1 MIDLYGMGS
10 PNVVKIY
17 LALEEMGLPYK
28 ATPIDVFAGAQF
40 KAEFTKLNPS
50 AKVPVIVDHEGPGGK
65 PCTVFESGA
74 ILIYLAEKTGTFLPR
89 DGAARYE
96 VLQWMMVQMTGLG
109 PMFGQ
114 YVHFMRFAP
123 QGNDYSLDR
132 YRTQVRR
139 VLDVLEQRLGESPW
153 LGGAAYSIADIAT
166 FPWARN
172 VGTLLGKAVEQDYP
186 RLMSWVAAIASRPA
200 VVRALAAVDDVRAKT
215 TMFDKAAPDMLDRIF
230 GRGAYATKAA

>member
-28 ATPIDVFAGAQF
+28 AIPVDVFTGAQF
-40 KAEFTKLNPS
+40 KREFTKLNPS

-65 PCTVFESGA
+65 PYTVFESGA

-89 DGAARYE
+89 DGAARYDA
-96 VLQWMMVQMTGLG
+96 LQWMMVQMTGLG

-123 QGNDYSLDR
+123 QGNGYSLDR

-172 VGTLLGKAVEQDYP
+172 VGTMLGKAVEQDYP
-186 RLMSWVAAIASRPA
+186 RLMSWVATIASRPA